1 MKFLSFFKGDKSRMT
16 VYILTIILS
25 VAFLVVGNAVARN
38 DFDVFGKD
46 VEPALDA
53 VVLEKHR
60 AEYDDEIKST
70 RVTFLAE
77 ITSGENKGKN
87 VTCEQIIDDVY
98 IYSAKEVE
106 IGDKVLIYSNAEGS
120 ETEYSFSE
128 YRRTDSLFVLLIA
141 FLACLLLFGGKKGFN
156 TVISL
161 GFTVLSVFVVFL
173 PACLSGQNIYVWTVI
188 TCTFI
193 IVMTLLVV
201 YGIKKQSIAAAISCF
216 SGMLVCGGLT
226 LVMSNIMKLTGMIDD
241 SSYHLTLLPTSSPI
255 NLNAITFAAITI
267 GAIGAVMDV
276 SISISSSLQEVNAKA
291 PNLSRVQLMG
301 SGMTIGRDMM
311 GTMANTLVLAYIGSS
326 LAMTLVLM
334 VNQPTLI
341 ELLNME
347 LIITELLQILVGSFG
362 ILMTIP
368 LTSLICS
375 IMYKKT
381 MKKTDA

>member
-38 DFDVFGKD
+38 DFDVFSKD

-141 FLACLLLFGGKKGFN
+141 FL
-156 TVISL
+156 
-161 GFTVLSVFVVFL
+161 
-173 PACLSGQNIYVWTVI
+173 
-188 TCTFI
+188 
-193 IVMTLLVV
+193 
-201 YGIKKQSIAAAISCF
+201 
-216 SGMLVCGGLT
+216 
-226 LVMSNIMKLTGMIDD
+226 
-241 SSYHLTLLPTSSPI
+241 LLP
-255 NLNAITFAAITI
+255 NFW
-267 GAIGAVMDV
+267 
-276 SISISSSLQEVNAKA
+276 A
-291 PNLSRVQLMG
+291 PL
-301 SGMTIGRDMM
+301 
-311 GTMANTLVLAYIGSS
+311 
-326 LAMTLVLM
+326 
-334 VNQPTLI
+334 
-341 ELLNME
+341 
-347 LIITELLQILVGSFG
+347 
-362 ILMTIP
+362 
-368 LTSLICS
+368 
-375 IMYKKT
+375 
-381 MKKTDA
+381 

>member
-1 MKFLSFFKGDKSRMT
+1 MKKIGLLSGSRSRVT
-16 VYILTIILS
+16 VYIATIVLS
-25 VAFLVVGNAVARN
+25 VAYLVVGNVIARN
-38 DFDVFGKD
+38 DFGIFNKD
-46 VEPALDA
+46 VEPALNA
-53 VVLEKHR
+53 VVLEKHK
-60 AEYDDEIKST
+60 AEYDEEMKST
-70 RVTFLAE
+70 CVTFLAE

-106 IGDKVLIYSNAEGS
+106 IGDKVLIYSNPEGS

-128 YRRTDSLFVLLIA
+128 YRRTDSLFWLLIA
-141 FLACLLLFGGKKGFN
+141 FLACLLIFGGKKGFN
-156 TVISL
+156 TIVSL

-173 PACLSGQNIYVWTVI
+173 PACLSGQNIYIWAVV

-226 LVMSNIMKLTGMIDD
+226 LIMSNVMKLTGMIDD

-255 NLNAITFAAITI
+255 DLNSITFAAITI

-276 SISISSSLQEVNAKA
+276 SISISSSLQEVNIKA
-291 PNLSRVQLMG
+291 PNLTRVQLMG

-347 LIITELLQILVGSFG
+347 LIINELLQILVGSFG

-375 IMYKKT
+375 VMYKTKNPVS
-381 MKKTDA
+381 